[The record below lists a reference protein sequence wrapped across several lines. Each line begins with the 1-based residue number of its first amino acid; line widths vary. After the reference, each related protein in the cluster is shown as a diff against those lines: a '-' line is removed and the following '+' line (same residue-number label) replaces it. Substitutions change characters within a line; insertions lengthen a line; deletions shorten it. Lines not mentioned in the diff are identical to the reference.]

1 VSDISA
7 NVARD
12 LAHDLVVA
20 EERITAMESQEL
32 GFVATLSQM
41 EAEIAALRE
50 QVTDLQ
56 ETKDVLYADNVR
68 LIEQAA
74 RMPVWLPIETAPK
87 DGSTFLARDGGEY
100 YGMRW
105 DSDMDG
111 WQVLCGQYVTVEAEP
126 THWTPIYI
134 DPPAGSGEG

>member
-68 LIEQAA
+68 LIEQVA
-74 RMPVWLPIETAPK
+74 RMPP
-87 DGSTFLARDGGEY
+87 ARD
-100 YGMRW
+100 
-105 DSDMDG
+105 
-111 WQVLCGQYVTVEAEP
+111 VFEAIKHGDDDHQEWLRHKLEEIL
-126 THWTPIYI
+126 TTYI
-134 DPPAGSGEG
+134 DPPADSGEG